1 MTMTES
7 SAGLWAAQG
16 GFRDIFDL
24 ASAAISA
31 IERGDNESAH
41 TILVTLAYRADAE
54 GDAADTAFMTM
65 EAADRSVWEAKPQYG
80 LRWSED

>member
-1 MTMTES
+1 MTMTKS

-54 GDAADTAFMTM
+54 GDAADMAFMTM
-65 EAADRSVWEAKPQYG
+65 EGADRSVCEAKPQYG
-80 LRWSED
+80 HWCSED